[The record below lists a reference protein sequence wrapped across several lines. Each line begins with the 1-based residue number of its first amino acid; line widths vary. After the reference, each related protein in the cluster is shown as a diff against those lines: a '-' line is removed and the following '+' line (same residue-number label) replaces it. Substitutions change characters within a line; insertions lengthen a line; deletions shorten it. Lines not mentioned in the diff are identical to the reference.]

1 MRRFRD
7 NFRIYHLVVF
17 LRGQKE
23 PIDELC
29 YSIKEVLRV
38 LEEWEANPEFE
49 SVFLSIED

>member
-38 LEEWEANPEFE
+38 LEELEANKNFV
-49 SVFLSIED
+49 SAYLSIED